1 VTLPRCPAG
10 RPLRLPSDAV
20 KAVIFSED
28 ALAPIDRLWT
38 DAVDHLARRLGRV
51 KPLDTATIPVDRSQA
66 LEALEAWADGDVSTW
81 RAELARYYEDHI
93 PVYVRPNPELNAVLR
108 HLQADGTLLA
118 SWSPGPPEVGV
129 VVTHFLGL
137 TRRLDHQRVDPAAT
151 AAVSLIEELE
161 LQPVD
166 ALVVGASPAPLVEAK
181 NAGALTAGALW
192 TGGDRDELL
201 AAHPAYLLEQPA
213 ELVQL
218 ALA

>member
-1 VTLPRCPAG
+1 
-10 RPLRLPSDAV
+10 V

-28 ALAPIDRLWT
+28 ALAPGDRLWA

-51 KPLDTATIPVDRSQA
+51 KPLDPADIPTDRSEA
-66 LEALEAWADGDVSTW
+66 LAALEAWAGDDVNTW
-81 RAELARYYEDHI
+81 RAELARYYEEHI
-93 PVYVRPNPELNAVLR
+93 PVYVRPNPELNAVMR

-137 TRRLDHQRVDPAAT
+137 TRRLDRQRVDPATSAP
-151 AAVSLIEELE
+151 VSLIEELE
-161 LQPVD
+161 LQPSD
-166 ALVVGASPAPLVEAK
+166 ALVVSASAAPLVEAK
-181 NAGALTAGALW
+181 AAGALTAGALW
-192 TGGDRDELL
+192 TGGNRDELL
-201 AAHPAYLLEQPA
+201 AAHPAYLVEQPT

>member
-1 VTLPRCPAG
+1 M
-10 RPLRLPSDAV
+10 

-28 ALAPIDRLWT
+28 ALAPVDRLWT
-38 DAVDHLARRLGRV
+38 DAIDHLARRLGRV
-51 KPLDTATIPVDRSQA
+51 KPLDPSTIPTDRSQA
-66 LEALEAWADGDVSTW
+66 LAALEAWADGDVSTW
-81 RAELARYYEDHI
+81 RAELARYYEEHI

-161 LQPVD
+161 LQPADV
-166 ALVVGASPAPLVEAK
+166 LVVGASPVPLVEAK
-181 NAGALTAGALW
+181 NAGAPTAGALW
-192 TGGDRDELL
+192 TGADRDELL
-201 AAHPAYLLEQPA
+201 GAHPAYLLEQPA